1 MYLAD
6 YHVHSSCSPDGH
18 VTMADM
24 AAEGIRRGLNEIC
37 FTDHVDTIQWGTTH
51 LRTDTFDWA
60 AVEKQYAD
68 AVARY
73 GDRIRLKLG
82 AELGEAYLGF
92 DCAEKQMA
100 GAPELDFVIGS
111 VHMTRDENGWFDL
124 FYIDGDRDD
133 DYYHS
138 VIDAYLEEERK
149 LAQWGQF
156 SVLGHLTLPVRC
168 INEMRHKN
176 LSFRPHMAQVEEILR
191 TAITKGIGIEC
202 NTNRGN
208 TPLPDA
214 DILKLYRSLGG
225 EIITLGSDAHTTQH
239 LGCVIQARQEL
250 LRSCGFRYF
259 TTFDRMKPSFQAL

>member
-68 AVARY
+68 AAARY

-100 GAPELDFVIGS
+100 GAPPLDFVIGS
-111 VHMTRDENGWFDL
+111 VHMTRDETGWFDL

-133 DYYHS
+133 AYYHA
-138 VIDAYLEEERK
+138 VIDAYLEEELK
-149 LAQWGQF
+149 LAQWGRF

-176 LSFRPHMAQVEEILR
+176 RSFRPHRAQVEEILR
-191 TAITKGIGIEC
+191 TAITNGVGIEC
-202 NTNRGN
+202 NTHRGN

-214 DILKLYRSLGG
+214 EILKLYRSLGG
-225 EIITLGSDAHTTQH
+225 EIITLGSDAHTAQH
-239 LGCVIQARQEL
+239 LGCAVQARQEL

>member
-68 AVARY
+68 AAARY

-111 VHMTRDENGWFDL
+111 VHMTRDETGWFDL

-133 DYYHS
+133 AYYHA
-138 VIDAYLEEERK
+138 VIDAYLEEELR
-149 LAQWGQF
+149 LAQWGRF

-191 TAITKGIGIEC
+191 TAITKGVGIEC

-214 DILKLYRSLGG
+214 EILKLYRSLGG
-225 EIITLGSDAHTTQH
+225 EIITLGSDAHTAQH
-239 LGCVIQARQEL
+239 LGCAVQARQEL

>member
-68 AVARY
+68 AAARY

-138 VIDAYLEEERK
+138 VIDAYLEEELR
-149 LAQWGQF
+149 LAQWGRF

-191 TAITKGIGIEC
+191 TAITKGVGIEC

-214 DILKLYRSLGG
+214 EILKLYRSLGG
-225 EIITLGSDAHTTQH
+225 EIITLGSDAHTAQH
-239 LGCVIQARQEL
+239 LGCAVQARQEL

>member
-18 VTMADM
+18 LTMADM
-24 AAEGIRRGLNEIC
+24 AAEGIRRGLDEIC
-37 FTDHVDTIQWGTTH
+37 FTDHVDTIQWGSTH
-51 LRTDTFDWA
+51 LRTACYDWEKTRRQYEQ
-60 AVEKQYAD
+60 AVNQW
-68 AVARY
+68 
-73 GDRIRLKLG
+73 GDRIKLKLG

-92 DCAEKQMA
+92 DCAQKQMA
-100 GAPELDFVIGS
+100 GAPPLDFVIGS

-133 DYYHS
+133 DYYHA
-138 VIDAYLEEERK
+138 VIDAYLEEELK

-176 LSFRPHMAQVEEILR
+176 ISFRPHMAQIQEILR
-191 TAITKGIGIEC
+191 TIIPRGVGIEC

-225 EIITLGSDAHTTQH
+225 EIITLGSDAHVAQH
-239 LGCVIQARQEL
+239 LGCAIEARQEL